1 MKKRRKSEGG
11 SRKPA
16 GVIRHTGPRTLHSF
30 GFTLLE
36 VIIALG
42 LTLLLLSAVYGAIQL
57 QYRVST
63 AGREEMLRAQVVRA
77 TLGMIEADV
86 RAVVWQVQELPAE
99 ESDTTTTEAGGTGE
113 AVADGQST
121 DDTTEILST
130 DDAFASG
137 SSGIFGDS
145 QSLVL
150 HVSRP
155 SRDLVYARS
164 DEDAAESISRSDL
177 ASVTYF
183 LADASSGGLSAAIA
197 QQTPSGSSTSEGI
210 VGLARVEGDRL
221 SIEQA
226 GDQAAVESLSTT
238 QTEVVPEIVSIEF
251 AYWDG
256 LEWLDSWD
264 SNSSGTLPS
273 AIGITL
279 EIDATSD
286 AGDRTRA
293 ELIRTDSQSESN
305 EDAGMPVVVQYVIA
319 VPLAEPYVGEVSF

>member
-1 MKKRRKSEGG
+1 MK
-11 SRKPA
+11 SRKVKV
-16 GVIRHTGPRTLHSF
+16 GTRTRDGLIPRSSPRIPHAF

-36 VIIALG
+36 VIISLA

-63 AGREEMLRAQVVRA
+63 AGREEMLRAQIVRA
-77 TLGMIEADV
+77 VLGMIEADV
-86 RAVVWQVQELPAE
+86 RAVVWQVQELPAD
-99 ESDTTTTEAGGTGE
+99 ESETSTTEEDGTGQ
-113 AVADGQST
+113 AVAEGEST
-121 DDTTEILST
+121 DTAAEILSS
-130 DDAFASG
+130 DDAFSSG

-145 QSLVL
+145 QNLVL

-164 DEDAAESISRSDL
+164 DDGSTESINRSDL
-177 ASVTYF
+177 ASVSYF

-197 QQTPSGSSTSEGI
+197 QQNESASIIDGV
-210 VGLARVEGDRL
+210 VGLARLEGDRL

-226 GDQAAVESLSTT
+226 GDQAAVEDLSTT

-264 SNSSGTLPS
+264 SASSGTLPS

-279 EIDATSD
+279 EIDATTD

-293 ELIRTDSQSESN
+293 DLIRTDSQSDGADE
-305 EDAGMPVVVQYVIA
+305 AVTPVVVQYVVA
-319 VPLAEPYVGEVSF
+319 VPLAEPYVGEASF